1 MNIEL
6 FHISWQLGWL
16 IVFFISLPV
25 AISFFIFQY
34 RQRTKTRS
42 ILGLYNFSRI
52 SAFDQVRRIA
62 KHAFHLMGLLFLCIT
77 LLQPKWNKKEEMVKQ
92 RGRDLFIALDISRSM
107 LAQDCVP
114 DRLMFAKQKIKKLV
128 KLLSSE
134 RIGLLLFSGMAFVQC
149 PLTQDYAA
157 FEMFLDQ
164 VDVETISSGTTAI
177 DKALT
182 QTIQAF
188 GDEDRKHRLLVL
200 CTDGEDF
207 SQRLGNVQQQA
218 KQKNMKI
225 FALGI
230 GSPEGA
236 PIPLYDQLGNNAGHQ
251 KDREGKIVITRLDEQ
266 RLHSLV
272 SAIGG
277 KYVRGCND
285 DDRDVQMIVHE
296 IEQYEKQ
303 ELTDRKASSLEH
315 QYPWF
320 LLVSFICYGLAWL
333 L

>member
-6 FHISWQLGWL
+6 FHIFWEINWL
-16 IVFFISLPV
+16 IVFFISLPIT
-25 AISFFIFQY
+25 ISFFVFQY
-34 RQRTKTRS
+34 VQRNKTRS
-42 ILGLYNFSRI
+42 VLGLYNFSSISTFDRI
-52 SAFDQVRRIA
+52 KRIA
-62 KHAFHLMGLLFLCIT
+62 KHIIHFIGLLFLCIT
-77 LLQPKWNKKEEMVKQ
+77 LLQPKWNKKEETVKQ

-107 LAQDCVP
+107 LAQDCAP

-134 RIGLLLFSGMAFVQC
+134 RIGLLLFSGTAFVQC

-164 VDVETISSGTTAI
+164 VDVETISFGTTAI

-182 QTIQAF
+182 TAIQAF
-188 GDEDRKHRLLVL
+188 GDENRKHRLLVL

-207 SQRLGNVQQQA
+207 SQELDNVQKQA

-225 FALGI
+225 FAFGI

-236 PIPLYDQLGNNAGHQ
+236 PIPLYDQLGNNSGHQ
-251 KDREGKIVITRLDEQ
+251 KNHNGKIVITRLDEQ
-266 RLHSLV
+266 RLNSLV
-272 SAIGG
+272 SKIGG
-277 KYVRGCND
+277 KYVRGCD

-296 IEQYEKQ
+296 IELCEKQ
-303 ELTDRKASSLEH
+303 EIADRKSSSLEH

-320 LLVSFICYGLAWL
+320 LIASFICYGLAWL